1 MRVIPVLDLQAG
13 HVVRGV
19 GGYRQDYR
27 PIVSPL
33 SASSRP
39 IDVAQAFRQHFGFAE
54 LYVADLD
61 AIAGA
66 PPALNTYAELRAER
80 FHLWL
85 DAGVREAATAVTL
98 AAAGIERVVVGL
110 ETVAGPAT
118 LQTACAQLGAEQVA
132 FSLDLRQGVPLGET
146 STWDRPDAWSIA
158 GQVIGLG
165 VKHLI
170 LLDLARVG
178 LSGGTGTADLCGRLA
193 ATYPEVQLVAGGGIR
208 DLADVRRL
216 QRCGVGAVLVATALH
231 DGRIRPQG
239 LAGL

>member
-1 MRVIPVLDLQAG
+1 MRIVPVLDLQDG
-13 HVVRGV
+13 HVVRGI
-19 GGYRQDYR
+19 GGRRQEYR

-39 IDVAQAFRQHFGFAE
+39 IDVAGAFRQRFSFAE
-54 LYVADLD
+54 LYLADLD

-66 PPALNTYAELRAER
+66 APDLNTCAELRAMG
-80 FHLWL
+80 FQLWL
-85 DAGVREAATAVTL
+85 DAGVREATTAATL
-98 AAAGIERVVVGL
+98 AAASIERVVVGL

-118 LQTACAQLGAEQVA
+118 LQTICSQLGADRVA
-132 FSLDLRQGVPLGET
+132 FSLDLRQGVPLGDT
-146 STWDRPDAWSIA
+146 SAWERPDAWSIA
-158 GQVIGLG
+158 GQAIALG

-178 LSGGTGTADLCGRLA
+178 LGGGTGTDDLCGRLA

-208 DLADVRRL
+208 DLTDVRRL

-231 DGRIRPQG
+231 DGRIRHEDLVG
-239 LAGL
+239 L

>member
-1 MRVIPVLDLQAG
+1 MRIIPVLDLQGG
-13 HVVRGV
+13 HVVRGI
-19 GGYRQDYR
+19 GGRRQEYR
-27 PIVSPL
+27 PIASPM

-39 IDVAQAFRQHFGFAE
+39 IDVAQAFRQRFGFAE

-66 PPALNTYAELRAER
+66 APALITYAELRAEG
-80 FHLWL
+80 FQLWL
-85 DAGVREAATAVTL
+85 DAGVREAAMAAAL
-98 AAAGIERVVVGL
+98 SAAGIERVVVGL

-118 LQTACAQLGAEQVA
+118 LQTTCSQLGAERVA
-132 FSLDLRQGVPLGET
+132 FSLDLKQGEPLGDT
-146 STWDRPDAWSIA
+146 SAWERSDAWSIA
-158 GQVIGLG
+158 GQAIALG

-178 LSGGTGTADLCGRLA
+178 MSGGTGTDDLCGRLA

-208 DLADVRRL
+208 DPADVRHL

-231 DGRIRPQG
+231 DGRIRPEDLTG
-239 LAGL
+239 L